1 MGKLD
6 FYLHPQSI
14 AVIGASSVEGKVGHA
29 VLRNI
34 INSQYKGKI
43 YPINPKPGQIL
54 GIESYK
60 SVKDVPGPIDV
71 AVICIPARLVNKS
84 AIECGEKGVK
94 GIIVVAAGFREVGG
108 EGIALE
114 NELVEI
120 CKKYNLRCVGPNV
133 LGNITTSANMSFSAK
148 SPRRG
153 KVAMLSQS
161 GAMMTAVLD
170 WADTQKIGF
179 SHFISIGNKCDVD
192 EVDFIE
198 EISDDPET
206 AILILYLESVTNGD
220 KFLKVVS
227 KATRKKPIVI
237 LKSGISPAGKAAASS
252 HTGAL
257 AGDDIAFDLAFERC
271 GVIRAKTMKELFD
284 LSNLFD
290 KIEIM
295 PKGDNFAILTN
306 AGGPGIIAT
315 DAFDKCGIKFAKFN
329 EATTNRLRQ
338 YLPPE
343 ASVRNPVDVV
353 GDARPQ
359 RFKQALEA
367 IFEEM
372 SPESCAGAV
381 VLVTPQSTTDP
392 TAVADVLVSVHEKF
406 PDRLMLTTFIGG
418 DTMTEPRQIVEEH
431 GITSYQ
437 FPEPAIESLKSLI
450 QYRHYLQ
457 SCETCDSDNFVHHVV
472 DVDDARIDE
481 ILNEAKS
488 EGRKLLQPSETFEIC
503 KMYGLNCPRSVL
515 VKAKEQVRAYCD
527 DVGFPLVMKIVS
539 PDIQHKSDIG
549 GVRLNITTV
558 EQAERAF
565 DEIMQSAQDYGP
577 RNARLYGVEMQ
588 QMHMNRTKSVGSTDD
603 QLCSSNS
610 INYAISNSGLPP
622 SKVTEM
628 IIGMTKDQQ
637 WGPMLMV
644 GAGGIYANYNKDVAF
659 QLTNGYNQKLAL
671 DQLKKTRVYQI
682 LMGVRGEE
690 QSDVDALISSMERVA
705 QLANDHPGI
714 NEMDLNPLC
723 VRSNGEGVAALDVKI
738 ML

>member
-14 AVIGASSVEGKVGHA
+14 AVIGASAVEGKVGHA
-29 VLRNI
+29 VLSNI
-34 INSQYKGKI
+34 IKSEFKGKV

-54 GIESYK
+54 GFDSYK

-71 AVICIPARLVNKS
+71 AVICIPARFVNGA
-84 AIECGEKGVK
+84 AIECGEKGIK
-94 GIIVVAAGFREVGG
+94 GIIVVAAGFKEVGG
-108 EGIALE
+108 EGIKLE
-114 NELVEI
+114 SELVEI

-133 LGNITTSANMSFSAK
+133 LGNITTTANMSFSAK
-148 SPRRG
+148 TPRKG

-179 SHFISIGNKCDVD
+179 SHFISLGNKCDVD
-192 EVDFIE
+192 EVDFVE

-206 AILILYLESVTNGD
+206 AILILYLESVTNGE
-220 KFLKVVS
+220 KFLRIVS
-227 KATRKKPIVI
+227 QATKKKPVVI

-290 KIEIM
+290 KIKIM
-295 PKGDNFAILTN
+295 PKGDHFAILTN

-315 DAFDKCGIKFAKFN
+315 DAFEKCGLNFAKFN
-329 EATTNRLRQ
+329 EKTIQRLHEH
-338 YLPPE
+338 LPPE

-367 IFEEM
+367 IFDEMPPEE
-372 SPESCAGAV
+372 CAGAV

-392 TAVADVLVSVHEKF
+392 IAVAEVLAQVHNSY

-418 DTMTEPRQIVEEH
+418 ETMAEPRRIVEAN

-450 QYRHYLQ
+450 KYRNYLQ
-457 SCETCDSDNFVHHVV
+457 RCKENDELSNCPQPIVR
-472 DVDDARIDE
+472 VDDSRVDQIIE
-481 ILNEAKS
+481 EAK
-488 EGRKLLQPSETFEIC
+488 EDGRKLLHPQETFEVC
-503 KMYGLNCPRSVL
+503 RMYGLSTPISCL
-515 VKAKEQVRAYCD
+515 VKTKDQVKQKCEE
-527 DVGFPLVMKIVS
+527 VGFPLVMKIVS

-549 GVRLNITTV
+549 GVVLNIQNV
-558 EQAERAF
+558 EEAEKSYDDIISNAN
-565 DEIMQSAQDYGP
+565 EYGN
-577 RNARLYGVEMQ
+577 NARIYGVEIQ
-588 QMHMNRTKSVGSTDD
+588 QMHSNKNADLHLT
-603 QLCSSNS
+603 SSNS
-610 INYAISNSGLPP
+610 LNFAISNSGKPP

-628 IIGMTKDQQ
+628 IIGMTRDPQ

-659 QLTNGYNQKLAL
+659 QLASGYNHKLAIE
-671 DQLKKTRVYQI
+671 QLKKTHVYQI
-682 LMGVRGEE
+682 LMGVRGEQ
-690 QSDVDALISSMERVA
+690 QSDINALLSAMERVA
-705 QLANDHPGI
+705 QLVNDHPGI
-714 NEMDLNPLC
+714 KEMDLNPVC
-723 VRSNGEGVAALDVKI
+723 VRGQGEGIAALDVKI
-738 ML
+738 IL